1 MKAKE
6 SLLHKNLRAVVQ
18 TSVRKEANEPCV
30 MFWNYQPHRPEKPL
44 TNPHEK
50 TRYFR
55 SKNRAAHTA
64 KRHGGRS

>member
-18 TSVRKEANEPCV
+18 TSVRKGANEPCV

-44 TNPHEK
+44 TNSQEK
-50 TRYFR
+50 
-55 SKNRAAHTA
+55 K
-64 KRHGGRS
+64 

>member
-18 TSVRKEANEPCV
+18 TSVRKEANEPSV

-44 TNPHEK
+44 TNPQEK
-50 TRYFR
+50 
-55 SKNRAAHTA
+55 K
-64 KRHGGRS
+64 